1 MAAAAGR
8 RLCLHGGHVWT
19 GLDGADLV
27 EGGLM
32 LRGDRIEAVLGPA
45 DIAEARVA
53 ADDALDIGGLVAM
66 PPFYSGH
73 VHSSASLFRGT
84 ENSLPLELWSY
95 YAINYGRGFDARAVR
110 AAVLLTACEMIRNG
124 IGGYT
129 DHFPQARLGAAA
141 IGAHA
146 ESGLKV
152 GFAPFFADL
161 LDEDILDIPFD
172 REAMRR
178 LTPLA
183 SRTPGEIE
191 AGILDL
197 NGEVARHGAGTLRLL
212 LGPNAP
218 QRCSDALL
226 DTWCRL
232 RDRTGVGSH
241 THLLETLP
249 QRGASDRRWP
259 GGVVAALRGRG
270 LLDRDLSVA
279 HGIWLDDRD
288 RGHLA
293 RHDVTLVHNP
303 SSNLMLGSG
312 RMDARAA
319 LRAGVPVALGTD
331 SSNTGGRH
339 DLFEAM
345 RHMLVQGREPGSN
358 PADWIRPLEALAAA
372 TRGADAV
379 FPGSGRLQAGTAAD
393 VLLLDLR
400 TGPVAAAPACAN
412 TVVVH
417 GDARCVHSLMV
428 GGRWLMRNNRIEAF
442 DEAAVVA
449 EAVSC
454 ASALRQAGRGAE
466 ADLAGLHQP
475 YMAWSNKAFGRSG
488 CPSCGMARLQCS

>member
-1 MAAAAGR
+1 MPLAGQ

-19 GLDGADLV
+19 GMGGDLV

-32 LRGDRIEAVLGPA
+32 LSGDRIEAVLAPA
-45 DIAEARVA
+45 EYAAARTA
-53 ADDALDIGGLVAM
+53 ADAELDTTGLVAM

-95 YAINYGRGFDARAVR
+95 YAISYGRGFDARTVR
-110 AAVLLTACEMIRNG
+110 AAALLTAAEMIRNG
-124 IGGYT
+124 VGGYT

-141 IGAHA
+141 IRAHA
-146 ESGLKV
+146 ESGLNV

-161 LDEDILDIPFD
+161 LDEDILKIPFD
-172 REAMRR
+172 RDVMQR
-178 LTPLA
+178 LMPMA

-197 NGEVARHGAGTLRLL
+197 HGEVARNGGGRVRLL

-226 DTWCRL
+226 DAWCRL
-232 RDRTGVGSH
+232 KDETGAGSH

-249 QRGASDRRWP
+249 QRRASDRRWP
-259 GGVVAALRGRG
+259 GGVVAALRHRG
-270 LLDRDLSVA
+270 LLDPGLSVA

-288 RGHLA
+288 RAHLA
-293 RHDVTLVHNP
+293 EHGVTLVHNP

-312 RMDARAA
+312 RMDVRAA
-319 LRAGVPVALGTD
+319 LRAGVPVGLGTD

-345 RHMLVQGREPGSN
+345 RHMLVAGREPGSD
-358 PADWIRPLEALAAA
+358 PADWIRPTEALTAA
-372 TRGADAV
+372 TRGAAAV
-379 FPGSGRLQAGTAAD
+379 FPGAGRLQAGAVAD
-393 VLLLDLR
+393 VLLFDR
-400 TGPVAAAPACAN
+400 RGGPVVAASACAN
-412 TVVVH
+412 TLVVH

-428 GGRWLMRNNRIEAF
+428 GGRWVLRDNRIEAF
-442 DEAAVVA
+442 DEAAVLA
-449 EAVSC
+449 EAATC
-454 ASALRQAGRGAE
+454 ASALRHAAKGAE
-466 ADLAGLHQP
+466 ADLAGLHEP
-475 YMAWSNKAFGRSG
+475 YRAWSGAVFEGAC
-488 CPSCGMARLQCS
+488 CPSCDMTRRQCS

>member
-1 MAAAAGR
+1 MPPGDR

-19 GLDGADLV
+19 GMGGADLV

-32 LRGDRIEAVLGPA
+32 LRGERIEAVLHPA
-45 DIAEARVA
+45 ECAEARTV
-53 ADDALDIGGLVAM
+53 ADDELDIGGLVAM

-95 YAINYGRGFDARAVR
+95 YAISYGRGFDARAVR
-110 AAVLLTACEMIRNG
+110 AAVLLTAAEMIRNG

-141 IGAHA
+141 IRAHA

-172 REAMRR
+172 RQVMRR
-178 LTPLA
+178 LMPMA
-183 SRTPGEIE
+183 NRAPDEIE

-197 NGEVARHGAGTLRLL
+197 HGDMARHGGGLLRLL

-218 QRCSDALL
+218 QRCSDVLL

-232 RDRTGVGSH
+232 KDRSGAGSH

-249 QRGASDRRWP
+249 QRRATDRRWP
-259 GGVVAALRGRG
+259 GGVVAALLHRG
-270 LLDRDLSVA
+270 LLDRTLSVA
-279 HGIWLDDRD
+279 HGVWLDENDRA
-288 RGHLA
+288 HLA
-293 RHDVTLVHNP
+293 EHGVTLVHNP
-303 SSNLMLGSG
+303 FSNLMLGSG
-312 RMDARAA
+312 HLDVRAA

-345 RHMLVQGREPGSN
+345 RHMLVQGRVPGSD
-358 PADWIRPLEALAAA
+358 PAAWIRPIEALTAA
-372 TRGADAV
+372 TSGADAV
-379 FPGSGRLQAGTAAD
+379 FPGAGRLQAGAAAD
-393 VLLLDLR
+393 LLLFDLR
-400 TGPVAAAPACAN
+400 SGPVAAAPACAN

-428 GGRWLMRNNRIEAF
+428 NGRWLLRDGHIESF
-442 DEAAVVA
+442 DEPAVVA
-449 EAVSC
+449 EAVTC
-454 ASALRQAGRGAE
+454 AKALRHAARDAE
-466 ADLAGLHQP
+466 PDLAGLHEP
-475 YMAWSNKAFGRSG
+475 YRAWSDTVFAGAR
-488 CPSCGMARLQCS
+488 CPSCGTAGLRCS